1 MTSNDVDA
9 QPTTTARSTAATASE
24 EPRWLDPEQQR
35 LWRAYLDGT
44 VRFIESLGR
53 DHEERS
59 DVSLNEYELLVRLS
73 ESPDHTLRMSA
84 LADGLA
90 RSRSRV
96 THTVARMEARGLVRR
111 SASTGDRR
119 GVNCEMTAEGYRVLV
134 ASAPAHV
141 AAVRRFM
148 VDVLTPEQFR
158 ALGEA
163 MAAVAEACKADRDT

>member
-1 MTSNDVDA
+1 MTSNDVD
-9 QPTTTARSTAATASE
+9 TTAQVRRPTAPDPAV
-24 EPRWLDPEQQR
+24 EPRWLDAEQQQ

-44 VRFIESLGR
+44 VRFIEAVSR

-73 ESPDHTLRMSA
+73 ESPEHTLRMSA

-119 GVNCEMTAEGYRVLV
+119 GVDCVMTEEGYRTLV
-134 ASAPAHV
+134 ESAPAHV
-141 AAVRRFM
+141 GAVRRFM

-163 MAAVAEACKADRDT
+163 MAVVAQACKADRDA

>member
-1 MTSNDVDA
+1 MTTQHSDPPLLPDGA
-9 QPTTTARSTAATASE
+9 P
-24 EPRWLDPEQQR
+24 PRWLDADQQQ
-35 LWRAYLDGT
+35 LWRAYLEGT
-44 VRFIESLGR
+44 VRFVEAMSR
-53 DHEERS
+53 EHEERS
-59 DVSLNEYELLVRLS
+59 TVSLNEYELLVRLS

-84 LADGLA
+84 LAEGLA

-119 GVNCEMTAEGYRVLV
+119 GVNCVMTEEGQRTLV
-134 ASAPAHV
+134 EAAPAHV

-163 MAAVAEACKADRDT
+163 MSVVARACREDHEI

>member
-1 MTSNDVDA
+1 MTSQHADA
-9 QPTTTARSTAATASE
+9 RPAPADPAPEPAQ
-24 EPRWLDPEQQR
+24 PRWLDADQQR

-44 VRFIESLGR
+44 VRFVEAMSR

-59 DVSLNEYELLVRLS
+59 PVSLNEYELLVRLS
-73 ESPDHTLRMSA
+73 ESPDHSLRMSA

-119 GVNCEMTAEGYRVLV
+119 GVDCLLTEEGYRTLV
-134 ASAPAHV
+134 DAAPAHV
-141 AAVRRFM
+141 AAVRRYL

-158 ALGEA
+158 VLGEA
-163 MAAVAEACKADRDT
+163 MSTVAEACRADRDA

>member
-1 MTSNDVDA
+1 MTSNDVET
-9 QPTTTARSTAATASE
+9 PTTARPVTEPVTGV
-24 EPRWLDPEQQR
+24 EPRWLDAEQQR
-35 LWRAYLDGT
+35 QWRAYLDGT
-44 VRFIESLGR
+44 VRFIEALGR

-59 DVSLNEYELLVRLS
+59 AVSLNEYELLVRLS
-73 ESPDHTLRMSA
+73 ESPDRTLRMSA

-119 GVNCEMTAEGYRVLV
+119 GVNCEMTEEGYRVLV
-134 ASAPAHV
+134 ASAPTHV
-141 AAVRRFM
+141 AAVRRYM

-163 MAAVAEACKADRDT
+163 MAVVAEACKGERDS

>member
-1 MTSNDVDA
+1 MTRNDVDT
-9 QPTTTARSTAATASE
+9 PTASTVSTPAAPTAT
-24 EPRWLDPEQQR
+24 EPRWLDTEQQR

-44 VRFIESLGR
+44 VRFIEALGR

-111 SASTGDRR
+111 SASSGDRR
-119 GVNCEMTAEGYRVLV
+119 GVNCAMTSEGYRVLV

-141 AAVRRFM
+141 AAVRRYLA
-148 VDVLTPEQFR
+148 DVLTPEQFR

>member
-1 MTSNDVDA
+1 MTS
-9 QPTTTARSTAATASE
+9 QPVARTAPADRAERA
-24 EPRWLDPEQQR
+24 EPRWLDAEQQR
-35 LWRAYLDGT
+35 LWRSYLDGT
-44 VRFIESLGR
+44 VRFVEALSR
-53 DHEERS
+53 DHDERS
-59 DVSLNEYELLVRLS
+59 TLSLNEYELLVRLS

-96 THTVARMEARGLVRR
+96 THTVARMEDRGLVRR
-111 SASTGDRR
+111 SATSNDRR
-119 GVNCEMTAEGYRVLV
+119 GVNCAMTTEGYAALV

-148 VDVLTPEQFR
+148 VDVLTEEQFR

-163 MAAVAEACKADRDT
+163 MAAVAEACKADHDI

>member
-1 MTSNDVDA
+1 MTTQHSDRPLLPDGA
-9 QPTTTARSTAATASE
+9 Q
-24 EPRWLDPEQQR
+24 PRWLDADQQQ
-35 LWRAYLDGT
+35 LWRAYLEGT
-44 VRFIESLGR
+44 VRFVEAMSR
-53 DHEERS
+53 EHEERS
-59 DVSLNEYELLVRLS
+59 TVSLNEYELLVRLS

-84 LADGLA
+84 LAEGLA

-119 GVNCEMTAEGYRVLV
+119 GVNCVMTEAGQRTLV
-134 ASAPAHV
+134 EAAPAHV

-163 MAAVAEACKADRDT
+163 MSVVARACREDHEI